1 MTSAATAWPVSY
13 SAHGCGRPSSSAVRA
28 ATFWAATGGVVG
40 QQQAQANPAEA
51 PPSIPKKSDGT
62 YDFTALTENMVNVKK
77 EFPSESKVIVGA
89 EGDIPYEVL
98 VQTMDAIRETPG
110 KDRKLLFTDVTLGA
124 M

>member
-1 MTSAATAWPVSY
+1 
-13 SAHGCGRPSSSAVRA
+13 
-28 ATFWAATGGVVG
+28 
-40 QQQAQANPAEA
+40 
-51 PPSIPKKSDGT
+51 
-62 YDFTALTENMVNVKK
+62 MVNVKK

-89 EGDIPYEVL
+89 EGDIAYEVL